1 MSMTLDTKILDRQ
14 MIDIRQ
20 IDNIDTMQKIR
31 RWQSTLLAFYA
42 AATERVA
49 AILVTT
55 HTTEQAA
62 EQGGENKTHENQ

>member
-1 MSMTLDTKILDRQ
+1 MAKYIACILCCG
-14 MIDIRQ
+14 
-20 IDNIDTMQKIR
+20 N
-31 RWQSTLLAFYA
+31 
-42 AATERVA
+42 ATERVA

>member
-1 MSMTLDTKILDRQ
+1 M
-14 MIDIRQ
+14 
-20 IDNIDTMQKIR
+20 
-31 RWQSTLLAFYA
+31 LAFYA

-62 EQGGENKTHENQ
+62 VTLNLAKNFRIGPIKSAYE